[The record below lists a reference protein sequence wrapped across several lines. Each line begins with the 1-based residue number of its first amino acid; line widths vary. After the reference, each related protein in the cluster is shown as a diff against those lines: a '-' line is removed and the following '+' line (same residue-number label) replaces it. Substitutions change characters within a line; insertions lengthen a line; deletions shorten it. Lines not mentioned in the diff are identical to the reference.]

1 MARAD
6 RSQVIIAVIG
16 LSGVVATALFAN
28 WDKIFTHPAVASAVA
43 PATPPGASS
52 PAPADK
58 AAALVAAQGR
68 ALGSEAD
75 VLNGIADKIDA
86 SNVPQ
91 VTGSWRDSDG
101 FRYEFT
107 QQGKDYRFRQ
117 FRGAAVIGSGSGSLS
132 GRSFSHDFFAQA
144 VGAGRCTGE
153 VSADGDTASGTCQDA
168 GGRSWPFV
176 VTR

>member
-1 MARAD
+1 MAKAD
-6 RSQVIIAVIG
+6 RSQVTIAVIG
-16 LSGVVATALFAN
+16 LAGVLATALFAN
-28 WDKIFTHPAVASAVA
+28 WDKLFPHAVAVPPTAAQAVA
-43 PATPPGASS
+43 
-52 PAPADK
+52 APTDK

-86 SNVPQ
+86 SSVPS
-91 VTGSWRDSDG
+91 VAGSWRDGDG

-107 QQGKDYRFRQ
+107 QQGKDYTFRQ
-117 FRGAAVIGSGSGSLS
+117 YQGATVVGSGRGSLS
-132 GRSFSHDFFAQA
+132 GRGFSHDFFART

-153 VSADGDTASGTCQDA
+153 VSTDANTASGTCQDA
-168 GGRSWPFV
+168 SGRSWPFV